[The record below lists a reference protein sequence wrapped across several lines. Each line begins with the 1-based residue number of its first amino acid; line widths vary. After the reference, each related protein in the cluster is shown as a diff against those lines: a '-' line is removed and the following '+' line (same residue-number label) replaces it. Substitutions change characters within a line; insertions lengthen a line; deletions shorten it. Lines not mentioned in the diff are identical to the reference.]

1 MAVLPRSIQ
10 FGNVGTILSLC
21 NPPTFLSQHLRALR
35 GLPRDLQHPLDNW
48 AQFKALSPPST
59 NPFLTQEDHTL
70 LFSPKTEAASEGV
83 AGLGAGRPRFWGLR
97 FLRLLWEIKV
107 SRLRNIS
114 FSFPPAN
121 EIITAFCI
129 LGNYFLI
136 MGAASAIYIISLKQK
151 R

>member
-1 MAVLPRSIQ
+1 MLC
-10 FGNVGTILSLC
+10 FSL
-21 NPPTFLSQHLRALR
+21 LKMWQH
-35 GLPRDLQHPLDNW
+35 Q
-48 AQFKALSPPST
+48 
-59 NPFLTQEDHTL
+59 
-70 LFSPKTEAASEGV
+70 EGV
-83 AGLGAGRPRFWGLR
+83 AGPGAGRSQFWGLH
-97 FLRLLWEIKV
+97 FLGLLWEIKA

>member
-1 MAVLPRSIQ
+1 MLC
-10 FGNVGTILSLC
+10 FSLLK
-21 NPPTFLSQHLRALR
+21 TWQH
-35 GLPRDLQHPLDNW
+35 Q
-48 AQFKALSPPST
+48 
-59 NPFLTQEDHTL
+59 
-70 LFSPKTEAASEGV
+70 EGV
-83 AGLGAGRPRFWGLR
+83 AGLGAGRSQFWGLR
-97 FLRLLWEIKV
+97 FLGLLWEIKA

>member
-1 MAVLPRSIQ
+1 M
-10 FGNVGTILSLC
+10 
-21 NPPTFLSQHLRALR
+21 
-35 GLPRDLQHPLDNW
+35 
-48 AQFKALSPPST
+48 
-59 NPFLTQEDHTL
+59 
-70 LFSPKTEAASEGV
+70 
-83 AGLGAGRPRFWGLR
+83 
-97 FLRLLWEIKV
+97 LLWEIKV

-151 R
+151 RLDEKTQAGSSGELLLSCQGTACSMTDSCIPKALLLWIRDVPSMGCSSLSALRIPRVLRTSSFLIWQFLMLKDLGGWP